1 MKTAIKL
8 ILIYLGI
15 QLVCGG
21 LIGIP
26 FTVVARMNGGNMDA
40 TRISELTLAPSMLLS
55 MAVMFFY
62 LWKARYIPKD
72 KMSWSFVSL
81 PFLAVTFLIGLSMT
95 VLMDLLTAV
104 LSWVPDVLEQQFN
117 ALQSGWLGIVALR
130 NFCSVVVLLRRCLND
145 ILPGKRFFF
154 PHFFSEYSI

>member
-72 KMSWSFVSL
+72 KMNCSFVSL

-104 LSWVPDVLEQQFN
+104 LSWVLKLSVS
-117 ALQSGWLGIVALR
+117 LQNMTNISLSGISVKRGICCTDTQTDLTVSR
-130 NFCSVVVLLRRCLND
+130 LNQYTK
-145 ILPGKRFFF
+145 KRKLNR
-154 PHFFSEYSI
+154 SATV